1 MKSWLEKNT
10 MDMYSTLNEGK
21 SVVAEWFIRILKNKI
36 DEHMISISKYVYID
50 KLDDIVNEYN
60 NAYRRTIKMKHVDV
74 KDNTCI
80 DIIKKFNDKYPTF
93 QVGDHVRISKYE
105 NIFAKRYI

>member
-1 MKSWLEKNT
+1 
-10 MDMYSTLNEGK
+10 MDMYSTHNEGK

-60 NAYRRTIKMKHVDV
+60 NT
-74 KDNTCI
+74 
-80 DIIKKFNDKYPTF
+80 
-93 QVGDHVRISKYE
+93 
-105 NIFAKRYI
+105 